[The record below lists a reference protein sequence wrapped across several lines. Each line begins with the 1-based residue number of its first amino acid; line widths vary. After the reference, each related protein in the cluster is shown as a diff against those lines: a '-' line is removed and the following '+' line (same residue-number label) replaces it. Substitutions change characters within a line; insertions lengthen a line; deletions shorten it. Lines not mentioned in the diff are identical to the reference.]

1 MLLIVVV
8 QDEKA
13 ALVVIEGIDAHQ
25 FSRTSSRGNQ
35 WHPNLVRASRFAPQP
50 GQDHGPGRMKPATTI
65 DPATSPAGTADRHH
79 PGDLF
84 QVLAARIG

>member
-1 MLLIVVV
+1 VLLIVVD

-35 WHPNLVRASRFAPQP
+35 RHPNLVRAWRFRPTTWSRSLPWP
-50 GQDHGPGRMKPATTI
+50 HET
-65 DPATSPAGTADRHH
+65 RHH
-79 PGDLF
+79 NRPGDLN
-84 QVLAARIG
+84 QPAPRIAIIPATFFRF

>member
-1 MLLIVVV
+1 VLLIVVD
-8 QDEKA
+8 QAKK
-13 ALVVIEGIDAHQ
+13 LPLSSSKGLML
-25 FSRTSSRGNQ
+25 TSSPE
-35 WHPNLVRASRFAPQP
+35 HLVEVINGTRTWCGHRVFAPQP
-50 GQDHGPGRMKPATTI
+50 GQDHCPGRMKPATTI